1 MNIFDMF
8 FPPACVGCGYL
19 GEHLCDECWWNLEAT
34 ILRENRFTVLKDPY
48 GGEQLNLLTVCRPS
62 PVLQKMIH
70 EFKYT
75 YTEEFCRFL
84 GGLMTMRI
92 RDFCESIGENFDNE
106 HVWLAPIPLHA
117 SREKMRGFNQSLLL
131 SRYISSQLG
140 WKVWEGLVRMRETL
154 SQATLNRQERLEN
167 IRDAFVKCCD
177 CPVPE
182 IVFLVDDVVT
192 TGATFSECRR
202 VLQEAGVREIYG
214 IMLSH
219 GL

>member
-1 MNIFDMF
+1 MKFFDVL
-8 FPPACVGCGYL
+8 FPPMCVGCGSS
-19 GEHLCDECWWNLEAT
+19 GERICDECWWNIEGT
-34 ILRENRFTVLKDPY
+34 VLRENRFTVLKDPY
-48 GGEQLNLLTVCRPS
+48 GGEQLDLLTVCRPS
-62 PVLQKMIH
+62 PVLQKMVH

-75 YTEEFCRFL
+75 YTEEFCGFL

-92 RDFCESIGENFDNE
+92 RDFCESISDDFSGDN
-106 HVWLAPIPLHA
+106 VCLVPVPLHD
-117 SREKMRGFNQSLLL
+117 SREKLRGFNQSLQL
-131 SRYISSQLG
+131 SRSISERMG
-140 WKVWEGLVRMRETL
+140 WRVWNGVVRMRETAP
-154 SQATLNRQERLEN
+154 QASLDRKGRLEN
-167 IRDAFVKCCD
+167 IRDAFGVCVA